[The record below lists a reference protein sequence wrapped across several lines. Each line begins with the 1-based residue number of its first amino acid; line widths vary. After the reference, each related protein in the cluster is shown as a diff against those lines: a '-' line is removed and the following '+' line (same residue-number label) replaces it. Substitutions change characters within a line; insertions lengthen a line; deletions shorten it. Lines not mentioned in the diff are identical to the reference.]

1 MVIVVLLVCSLVQ
14 PYGCFQIK
22 DNLGP
27 YTTRQECFNRAN
39 EIRNNW
45 VVPLHFPAGF
55 KCVTPGEGV

>member
-39 EIRNNW
+39 EIRNNPIQNAIW
-45 VVPLHFPAGF
+45 IINQ
-55 KCVTPGEGV
+55 